1 MRHRSEI
8 RHGMVTWAGRIVA
21 VAVCATAVSVPTGW
35 AVARPAAAGPAPDV
49 SSTQDPAAGG
59 IVRYYVVGQRPG
71 GERDFLFAIAART
84 LGDGRRYPEIFDLN
98 VGRPQPDG
106 GRLTD
111 PTVLEPG
118 WVLLL
123 PDDARGPGV
132 RYGPLPAPDRA
143 SAAPQLPAA
152 DNARQPDPGS
162 ELLLRGGAAMVAVG
176 LFALAV
182 LVLRRGGGRRPA
194 TRAIPTP
201 RMASRTPTPRPE
213 PATRTP
219 TPRPEPVTEPGPAA
233 NPTAEPGPAA
243 NPTADPAPASE
254 PPESSVDD
262 DRRLAHLEVRLRV
275 GDDPAVLRLTG
286 LRRPR
291 GDTPYGWRPAEPDI
305 DPSASDTRLG
315 VGVGSGGQ
323 FWIELRQAPDVLAV
337 TGPAAARERVARLLV
352 TRLLAAG
359 TAVTVVGDG
368 MTALPPDCRRYPA
381 DLGALADDDA
391 ARTAVT
397 LVASPPPGQ
406 LAALRALVER
416 SDPAT
421 VPIVVTAGPPAR
433 WTLQILD
440 G

>member
-8 RHGMVTWAGRIVA
+8 RHGLVRRAGRIVA

-35 AVARPAAAGPAPDV
+35 ADARPAGAGPAPDV
-49 SSTQDPAAGG
+49 SSTQDAATTGN
-59 IVRYYVVGQRPG
+59 VRYYVVGQQPG

-98 VGRPQPDG
+98 VGRTQPDG

-118 WVLLL
+118 WVLRL

-132 RYGPLPAPDRA
+132 RYGPLPAADGV
-143 SAAPQLPAA
+143 STGPQLPTVGG
-152 DNARQPDPGS
+152 ARQPDPGS

-182 LVLRRGGGRRPA
+182 VVLRRGGGRRPA
-194 TRAIPTP
+194 TKAVRP
-201 RMASRTPTPRPE
+201 ASRAVRPASRAVR
-213 PATRTP
+213 PASAL
-219 TPRPEPVTEPGPAA
+219 V
-233 NPTAEPGPAA
+233 
-243 NPTADPAPASE
+243 PAPATGPAPAADLTAGPAPTSDPMPTTG
-254 PPESSVDD
+254 PPESSAED

-291 GDTPYGWRPAEPDI
+291 GDTPYGWRSAEPDT
-305 DPSASDTRLG
+305 DQPGSETTLD
-315 VGVGSGGQ
+315 VGTGTGGQ

-337 TGPAAARERVARLLV
+337 TGSADARERVARLLA

-359 TAVTVVGDG
+359 AAVTVVGDG
-368 MTALPPDCRRYPA
+368 LTTLPPGCRRYPA
-381 DLGALADDDA
+381 DLPALADDDA
-391 ARTAVT
+391 ARTVVT
-397 LVASPPPGQ
+397 LVTDPAPSQ
-406 LAALRALVER
+406 LAALAALVER
-416 SDPAT
+416 PTPAT

-433 WTLQILD
+433 WTLQIVD